1 MKTPR
6 NAVLRPLLTEKSTLL
21 KDSRGVLCFEVA
33 PLATKVD
40 IRRDVEKLFKVKVKS
55 VRTVRLPGKLRRV
68 GRFAGHKS
76 DRRKAYVRLA
86 DGQKPVDYFEGR

>member
-1 MKTPR
+1 
-6 NAVLRPLLTEKSTLL
+6 
-21 KDSRGVLCFEVA
+21 
-33 PLATKVD
+33 
-40 IRRDVEKLFKVKVKS
+40 VEKLFKVKVKS